1 MVHGSDAGA
10 AEQESGGRPDAVE
23 DASPGPAGTYARRM
37 SWADSYHGKLRA
49 SAGDEEVLIM
59 VGARCLL
66 RDAQGRILL
75 IRRSDNGL
83 WAVPAG
89 GLELGDS
96 IRQCAIREAY
106 EETGLT
112 PTELTPIAIY
122 SGAGTT
128 ETNQWGH
135 TYQFHITVFLATAW
149 TGELVTETDE
159 TTDAGWYHPDQLP
172 SPRADVVDLS
182 LELLERYDRTGQFE
196 AP

>member
-1 MVHGSDAGA
+1 
-10 AEQESGGRPDAVE
+10 
-23 DASPGPAGTYARRM
+23 M
-37 SWADSYHGKLRA
+37 SWEESYHGRLRA
-49 SAGDEEVLIM
+49 MAGDEEVLIM

-66 RDAQGRILL
+66 RDDQGRLLL

-83 WAVPAG
+83 WACPAG

-96 IRQCAIREAY
+96 IRECAVREAW

-112 PTELTPIAIY
+112 PTELAPIAIL
-122 SGAGTT
+122 SGADTVG
-128 ETNQWGH
+128 TNQWGH

-159 TTDAGWYHPDQLP
+159 TTDAGWFHPDQLP
-172 SPRADVVDLS
+172 SPRTANVEKS
-182 LELLERYDRTGQFE
+182 LALLAEYDRTGVFV

>member
-1 MVHGSDAGA
+1 
-10 AEQESGGRPDAVE
+10 
-23 DASPGPAGTYARRM
+23 M
-37 SWADSYHGKLRA
+37 SWAESYHGKLRA
-49 SAGDEEVLIM
+49 LAGGEEVLIM

-66 RDAQGRILL
+66 RDDHGRILL

-89 GLELGDS
+89 GMELGDS
-96 IRQCAIREAY
+96 VRQCAIREVY

-112 PTELTPIAIY
+112 PTELAPIAIF
-122 SGAGTT
+122 SGADST

-149 TGELVTETDE
+149 TGELVTQTDE
-159 TTDAGWYHPDQLP
+159 TTDAGWFHPDQLP
-172 SPRADVVDLS
+172 APHTSTVDRS
-182 LELLERYDRTGQFE
+182 LQVLAHYDRTGEFL